1 MFFHP
6 SALRGTYDFGGSQF
20 VALGMTYPQPAPP
33 PVGYTEHPPAEM
45 RLAAPSYHAYPPTP
59 PSFTQGSSTT
69 SYPGGMPAPHV
80 ISHARDDKSNTR
92 KGSIQECESNLT
104 SRDTSPGILSGS
116 GWGLTMRS
124 SMSST
129 VSPMSTPPIYVVLQ
143 PSPSQNPRMAAA
155 PGGFV
160 GLPPQATLVAS
171 NPPSKEN
178 GTRYELGEW
187 YEGVVKRYNPM
198 RGFGFLTATH
208 HLQVISPSIPHRPQP
223 QQPQQQ
229 QQQQQQ
235 RQKSTTTATKPTV
248 PPTTTAGGVAM
259 ELKTL
264 DTKDDIDTE
273 VKAHVVRTPVTVG
286 DIFVHQSYIQMQG
299 FRALSV
305 GDKVV
310 FRIGVLPGKKAHQA
324 VSVQRTQESGK
335 SAAATAP
342 TSKGDVE
349 KPRITEEKPA
359 TQQPTA
365 SLFHTR
371 QSLEELLQNLAK
383 SNTSDDGEP
392 ASELPLSM
400 DSLKAE
406 VRMEDGME
414 GCSLPTPMFSRNFA
428 SFGTTNALDE
438 PETPSYT
445 KAMMD
450 VPDSDEVCDF
460 LTTFGGN

>member
-6 SALRGTYDFGGSQF
+6 SALSGTYDFGGSQF
-20 VALGMTYPQPAPP
+20 VALGMSYPQPAPP
-33 PVGYTEHPPAEM
+33 PVGHIDHPPAEM
-45 RLAAPSYHAYPPTP
+45 RLAAPSYHTYPPTP
-59 PSFTQGSSTT
+59 PSFTQSSSTT
-69 SYPGGMPAPHV
+69 SYPGVVPAPHV
-80 ISHARDDKSNTR
+80 ISHARQDKSNNR
-92 KGSIQECESNLT
+92 KGSRQECESNLT

-129 VSPMSTPPIYVVLQ
+129 ASPMSTPPIYVVLQ

-155 PGGFV
+155 PGNFV

-171 NPPSKEN
+171 NPLSKEN

-208 HLQVISPSIPHRPQP
+208 HLKVISPSIPLRPQP
-223 QQPQQQ
+223 
-229 QQQQQQ
+229 QQQQ
-235 RQKSTTTATKPTV
+235 RQKSTTTATKTTV
-248 PPTTTAGGVAM
+248 PPTTTAGGVATQ
-259 ELKTL
+259 LKKL
-264 DTKDDIDTE
+264 DAKDSIDTG
-273 VKAHVVRTPVTVG
+273 VKAHVVRTPVSVG

-335 SAAATAP
+335 NVAATASA
-342 TSKGDVE
+342 SKGDTE
-349 KPRITEEKPA
+349 KQRSTEEKPA
-359 TQQPTA
+359 IQQPA
-365 SLFHTR
+365 APLFHTR

-383 SNTSDDGEP
+383 NNTSHDGEP
-392 ASELPLSM
+392 ASKLPLSM
-400 DSLKAE
+400 HSLNAE
-406 VRMEDGME
+406 MRVEDGME
-414 GCSLPTPMFSRNFA
+414 GCSLPTPMFNRNFA
-428 SFGTTNALDE
+428 SFGATNALDE
-438 PETPSYT
+438 PETLSYT
-445 KAMMD
+445 NTEMD
-450 VPDSDEVCDF
+450 IPDDDEVCDF
-460 LTTFGGN
+460 LATFGGN